1 MWTFVYFVK
10 RGRKCVCVC
19 VCAHGAQ
26 ILSKHI
32 EIKMSQ
38 MQIFI
43 YLVPTI
49 CNFPLFSY
57 HK

>member
-1 MWTFVYFVK
+1 M
-10 RGRKCVCVC
+10 CVCVC
-19 VCAHGAQ
+19 VCVHGAQ

-32 EIKMSQ
+32 EIKISQ
-38 MQIFI
+38 MQIFV
-43 YLVPTI
+43 YLVLTI

>member
-1 MWTFVYFVK
+1 MDICIFCEE
-10 RGRKCVCVC
+10 GQEVCVC